1 MKSNQAYTVVQSK
14 ANALLLGFYEDH
26 ANSTLGVGMTNQ
38 NWHVMQTLTV
48 TTTTATLPLHFEL
61 YQLLLVQ
68 KIYKEVRTRATR
80 ASNFVRS
87 ILAIM
92 NSIASLVARDTN
104 TVRTFEI
111 RGFAGWKQ
119 IQLYDCSE
127 LLSISR
133 MWSVIYDTKNQRS
146 FESGLM
152 NGTRND

>member
-1 MKSNQAYTVVQSK
+1 
-14 ANALLLGFYEDH
+14 
-26 ANSTLGVGMTNQ
+26 
-38 NWHVMQTLTV
+38 MQTLTV

-87 ILAIM
+87 ILTIM

-133 MWSVIYDTKNQRS
+133 M
-146 FESGLM
+146 
-152 NGTRND
+152 